1 MQKQIVVL
9 PHLRVRGWDGGEVNG
24 IALYERVD
32 WSSFCSEQASDAMA
46 VGYLV
51 PGDEQQPRLNRS
63 ALTPLRAQ
71 GQEPEL
77 HWAFFD
83 LDRPN
88 HETWP
93 DPALATVSLYSLL
106 PSLPPGAGGYTT
118 RAGLRVVWTLDPPLP
133 ASLATSFLRP
143 MADLIAEATDL
154 EVDPASVEWT
164 RLFRTPR
171 AKRDGEVLP
180 SVVQEPGESLNP
192 FEFAQEKGW
201 TLASDMDDVASV
213 EMADMPDAPVALSFD
228 QWKAAWAHPYLKV
241 GSPIPE
247 EGGHHYP
254 VLRRILSSIARA
266 DITEP
271 LTLLSYVWD
280 SVQNTP
286 GLELTETWRLC
297 LWFAAQEEHKAKT
310 EKVLSPDT
318 PPQNIA
324 PPTREEWAAVRPYFR
339 GRDRTLFERLADGVR
354 LSNQNDRLAE
364 ITFHAIR
371 VLAERAGVSEPVEI
385 YRFIHASMQAAAPK
399 GPLPTEVWKRT
410 LDAVDTAALGDEN
423 EAARILFT
431 QEHPL
436 TIKQVGKGG
445 GLFQLDTTVSPYR
458 YRPTDATSV
467 YLHFDRL
474 TQPNLPFEAEYP
486 STMSL
491 QQILRTYGRTVD
503 RVVYTSGQDG
513 TIYSRSGNYIS
524 QGVHALEARTAK
536 YHEDIHGLL
545 MLLGGDDPE
554 LLLDWLAALTYTA
567 TEPTA
572 ALYLEGPPGCGK
584 SLLAIA
590 CASVF
595 GSAPTDYNKV
605 QGGFNGALLANPILL
620 ADEGITVD
628 NYSEASAAEQFRSY
642 VANTTHAIN
651 AKFAAPAELH
661 GALRVIVTA
670 NDEHGLP
677 FKKALG
683 SDGIEAI
690 TSRVLYL
697 KADSRAKKY
706 LTKLGGRSGIRDWIA
721 PNSQPGR
728 FAEHILWLRDN
739 RELKTG
745 RRFLV
750 EGKPTAWHRAF
761 AASQGYKP
769 AVLAVVVGV
778 AKALESTSMPNIYVR
793 CDTQTQSI
801 WVHPGTVYDLWSK
814 YADVRRPKP
823 AQIGETVRM
832 LSSGPS
838 KQIRFDKRKWCH
850 PIPFQAFVDAQVAE
864 WGDLGFEEDSDEDSD

>member
-1 MQKQIVVL
+1 MAREIVVL
-9 PHLRVRGWDGGEVNG
+9 PHLRVRGWDGGEVDD
-24 IALYERVD
+24 LKMYQRVS
-32 WSSFCSEQASDAMA
+32 WEAFCSEQKTDAMA

-51 PGDEQQPRLNRS
+51 PGEDKQPRLNRA
-63 ALTPLRAQ
+63 ALDALRAH

-88 HETWP
+88 HEPWA
-93 DPALATVSLYSLL
+93 DPTQATVSLYTLL

-118 RAGLRVVWTLDPPLP
+118 RAGLRVVWPLDPPLP
-133 ASLATSFLRP
+133 ASLAQSFLRP
-143 MADLIAEATDL
+143 MTELIGENTEL

-171 AKRDGEVLP
+171 ANRDGTTLP
-180 SVVQEPGESLNP
+180 SVVQEPTTPLNP
-192 FEFAQEKGW
+192 YEFSKEKGW
-201 TLASDMDDVASV
+201 TLSSDNQGSATFDD
-213 EMADMPDAPVALSFD
+213 ADLPDAPVDLSFD

-266 DITEP
+266 GITDP
-271 LTLLSYVWD
+271 LVLLSYVWD

-286 GLELTETWRLC
+286 GLELAETWRLC
-297 LWFAAQEEHKAKT
+297 LWFAAQEEHKTKPET
-310 EKVLSPDT
+310 TDPDV
-318 PPQNIA
+318 PPQQVTR
-324 PPTREEWAAVRPYFR
+324 PTREEWAAIRPYFR
-339 GRDRTLFERLADGVR
+339 GRDRTLFERLADGVK

-371 VLAERAGVSEPVEI
+371 VLAEKAGVNDANEI
-385 YRFIHASMQAAAPK
+385 YRFVHASMEAAAPK
-399 GPLPTEVWKRT
+399 GPLPTAVWKRA
-410 LDAVDTAALGDEN
+410 LEAVDVAALGDDN
-423 EAARILFT
+423 EAARILFI

-458 YRPTDATSV
+458 YRPTDSQSI

-486 STMSL
+486 SAMPL

-513 TIYSRSGNYIS
+513 TIYSRAGNDIS
-524 QGVHALEARTAK
+524 QGVHTVEARTAK
-536 YHEDIHGLL
+536 FHEDIAGLL
-545 MLLGGDDPE
+545 ELLGGDNPD
-554 LLLDWLAALTYTA
+554 LLLDWLAALTYTS

-572 ALYLEGPPGCGK
+572 ALYIEGPPGCGK

-605 QGGFNGALLANPILL
+605 QGGFNGALLANPLLL

-661 GALRVIVTA
+661 GALRVVITA

-683 SDGIEAI
+683 KDGIEAI

-697 KADSRAKKY
+697 KADPQARAY
-706 LTKLGGRSGIRDWIA
+706 LTKLGGRRGIRDWISS
-721 PNSQPGR
+721 NSQPGR

-739 RELKTG
+739 RQLESG

-750 EGKPTAWHRAF
+750 EGRPTAWHRTF

-769 AVLAVVVGV
+769 AVLAVTAGI
-778 AKALESTSMPNIYVR
+778 AKALETTPLPNIYVR
-793 CDTQTQSI
+793 CDTQAKVL
-801 WVHPGTVYDLWSK
+801 WVHHGSIYDLWAK

-823 AQIGETVRM
+823 AQVGETVRM
-832 LSSGPS
+832 LAGGPS
-838 KQIRFDKRKWCH
+838 KQIRFDKRKWCY
-850 PIPFQAFVDAQVAE
+850 PIPFQAFVDAQVLE
-864 WGDLGFEEDSDEDSD
+864 WGDLGFEEGSNADTD